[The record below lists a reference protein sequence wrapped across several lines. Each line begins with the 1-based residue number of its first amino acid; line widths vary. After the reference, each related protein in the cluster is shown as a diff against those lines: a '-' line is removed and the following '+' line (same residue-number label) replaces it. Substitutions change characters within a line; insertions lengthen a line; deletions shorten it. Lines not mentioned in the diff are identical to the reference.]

1 MQQKINYLNKDNF
14 IVAYAIRQYLQVL
27 MGAGRPQRTPKN
39 WERIA
44 NRVVEIVRY
53 LGFLDQETYTCIFSE
68 FFSDGFDLWA
78 PFCSYTNLFPDSLF
92 DDFFDRCIHLI
103 PLDQLFVLI
112 ECSTVIGRTERL
124 LKTVAQNLSL
134 KTEDLGLSSIEK
146 AFISA
151 CDSNQMAIASE
162 LISAANVILEK
173 NHIANNPNF
182 PRFQKT
188 WLSYEYKFQLLNLL
202 DTLENDPDKFAQK
215 ARELKKPYDQ
225 RNKKNEEGSRQLEH
239 ECQYYLRYIT
249 AAAYCQTD
257 PSKCVN
263 IMEALYNETKN
274 TNHSFMLFKGRI
286 ALYEID
292 ENSAELRRALSQF
305 LTSASEIE
313 PSDMLTLWISTI
325 LNAYKQL
332 NDVSEMD
339 EFWRKLTQ
347 DQQARIEIL
356 HPYCS
361 ALIARGEP
369 LIAQQIVNR
378 YVELNQKYSEH
389 LGLNDLIDELA
400 KALPNESSISQLVH
414 IIEEKPLRSNQQ
426 LGKDYCQIVSKEF
439 KDYVA
444 IVSPTTEP
452 HEFLKNRVLEVVDEL
467 LLRLKNLQI
476 HDTKTKNG
484 TSSRITQ
491 EDLINDWFTSLF
503 DKRMAEAHI
512 GLRDQKRGGQ
522 SASGKNPGE
531 IDGFITD
538 GQNRR
543 IAIFEAFRLFSADTN
558 TITEHLNKISGYD
571 NEALSPV
578 FIVAYCDVA
587 DFTSLTKNYKDFITS
602 THYAGYSV
610 DSGATHK
617 VNTISDID
625 QLWVG
630 SEHRRRHSKD
640 IIFYHILLDMKLRD

>member
-1 MQQKINYLNKDNF
+1 
-14 IVAYAIRQYLQVL
+14 
-27 MGAGRPQRTPKN
+27 
-39 WERIA
+39 
-44 NRVVEIVRY
+44 
-53 LGFLDQETYTCIFSE
+53 
-68 FFSDGFDLWA
+68 
-78 PFCSYTNLFPDSLF
+78 
-92 DDFFDRCIHLI
+92 
-103 PLDQLFVLI
+103 
-112 ECSTVIGRTERL
+112 
-124 LKTVAQNLSL
+124 
-134 KTEDLGLSSIEK
+134 
-146 AFISA
+146 
-151 CDSNQMAIASE
+151 
-162 LISAANVILEK
+162 
-173 NHIANNPNF
+173 
-182 PRFQKT
+182 
-188 WLSYEYKFQLLNLL
+188 
-202 DTLENDPDKFAQK
+202 
-215 ARELKKPYDQ
+215 
-225 RNKKNEEGSRQLEH
+225 
-239 ECQYYLRYIT
+239 
-249 AAAYCQTD
+249 
-257 PSKCVN
+257 
-263 IMEALYNETKN
+263 
-274 TNHSFMLFKGRI
+274 
-286 ALYEID
+286 
-292 ENSAELRRALSQF
+292 
-305 LTSASEIE
+305 
-313 PSDMLTLWISTI
+313 MLTLWISTI
-325 LNAYKQL
+325 LNAYKEL

-356 HPYCS
+356 HPYCLT
-361 ALIARGEP
+361 LIARGEP

-426 LGKDYCQIVSKEF
+426 LAKDYCQIVSKEF

-467 LLRLKNLQI
+467 LLRKKNLQI
-476 HDTKTKNG
+476 HDTRTKNG
-484 TSSRITQ
+484 TSSRITK

-503 DKRMAEAHI
+503 DERMAEAHI

-558 TITEHLNKISGYD
+558 TIAEHLNKISGYD

-587 DFTSLTKNYKDFITS
+587 DFTSLTKDYKDFITS

-640 IIFYHILLDMKLRD
+640 IIFYHILLDMKLRARDG